1 MHTVLQLLITAL
13 QIGSIYVL
21 FSLGLT
27 LIFGVMKIVNFA
39 HGQFFTLSALLV
51 SALVPWLALQHG
63 WQMVPAYLMAV
74 LISVV
79 AAVSL
84 GMLTYQFGFRFFQR
98 DLSGSFILSTGLVLL
113 LEGAFLHYF
122 GGAVRTVPPIVDG
135 NVTVLGVTLTAQ
147 RLLLGMVAVTAT
159 GVLYWVLTATRFGK
173 AMRAVSI
180 DHEAAMLQGI
190 PYRRIAF
197 QGFAVATFLGAVA
210 GALLAPISVITP
222 VLGADYLIKGF
233 IAVIIGGLG
242 SIPGAIIGALFIAL
256 IESVGGYYFDPS
268 IANLAIFTLV
278 MLVLLV
284 KPHGL
289 LGKG

>member
-1 MHTVLQLLITAL
+1 MHTALQLLITAV
-13 QIGSIYVL
+13 QIGSIYIL

-39 HGQFFTLSALLV
+39 HGQFFTLAALLV
-51 SALVPWLALQHG
+51 SALVPWLALRG
-63 WQMVPAYLMAV
+63 WPLLPAYMIAV
-74 LISVV
+74 VIAVG
-79 AAVSL
+79 AALSM

-122 GGAVRTVPPIVDG
+122 GGVVRTVPPIIDG
-135 NVTVLGVTLTAQ
+135 NITVIGVTLTSQ
-147 RLLLGMVAVTAT
+147 RLLLALVAMAST
-159 GVLYWVLTATRFGK
+159 GVLYWVLTVTRFGK

-180 DHEAAMLQGI
+180 DHEAAMMQGI
-190 PYRRIAF
+190 PYKRIAF

-210 GALLAPISVITP
+210 GALLAPISAISP
-222 VLGADYLIKGF
+222 VLGADYLVKGF

-242 SIPGAIIGALFIAL
+242 SVPGAIIGSLFIAL

-278 MLVLLV
+278 MFVLLV

>member
-1 MHTVLQLLITAL
+1 MQTALQLIVTAL
-13 QIGSIYVL
+13 QIGSIYIL

-51 SALVPWLALQHG
+51 AALVPWFAAHG
-63 WQMVPAYLMAV
+63 YGVTLAYLLAAGIGVVTSV
-74 LISVV
+74 L
-79 AAVSL
+79 L
-84 GMLTYQFGFRFFQR
+84 GMLIYQFGFRFFQR
-98 DLSGSFILSTGLVLL
+98 DLAGSFILSTGLVLL

-122 GGAVRTVPPIVDG
+122 GGAVRTVPPLVSG
-135 NVTVLGVTLTAQ
+135 NVNIFGVNLTSQ
-147 RLLLGMVAVTAT
+147 RLLLGLVAIMAT
-159 GVLYWVLTATRFGK
+159 GAMYWVLSATRFGK

-190 PYRRIAF
+190 PYKRLAF

-222 VLGADYLIKGF
+222 VLGSDYLIKGF

-242 SIPGAIIGALFIAL
+242 SVPGAIIGSLFIAM
-256 IESVGGYYFDPS
+256 IESIGGFYFDPS
-268 IANLAIFTLV
+268 VANLAIFVLV
-278 MLVLLV
+278 MVVLLV
-284 KPHGL
+284 KPNGL
-289 LGKG
+289 LGSR

>member
-1 MHTVLQLLITAL
+1 MQTVLQLLITAL
-13 QIGSIYVL
+13 QIGSIYIL

-51 SALVPWLALQHG
+51 SVLVPWLALQG
-63 WQMVPAYLMAV
+63 WPLLPAYLLAV
-74 LISVV
+74 IIAVG

-98 DLSGSFILSTGLVLL
+98 DLSGSFILSIGLVLL

-122 GGAVRTVPPIVDG
+122 GGAVRTVPPIVAG
-135 NVTVLGVTLTAQ
+135 NITLLGVTLTQQ
-147 RLLLGMVAVTAT
+147 RLLLGLVAMSAT
-159 GVLYWVLTATRFGK
+159 GVLYWVLMVTQFGK

-190 PYRRIAF
+190 PYKRVAF
-197 QGFAVATFLGAVA
+197 QGFAVATLLGAVA
-210 GALLAPISVITP
+210 GALLAPISAITP
-222 VLGADYLIKGF
+222 VLGADYLVKGF

-242 SIPGAIIGALFIAL
+242 SIPGAIIGSLFIAL
-256 IESVGGYYFDPS
+256 IESVGGFYFDPS

>member
-1 MHTVLQLLITAL
+1 MQTAFQLVLTAL

-51 SALVPWLALQHG
+51 AALVPWFTSKG
-63 WQMVPAYLMAV
+63 YGITSAYLISAGIGVVIAV
-74 LISVV
+74 G
-79 AAVSL
+79 L
-84 GMLTYQFGFRFFQR
+84 GMVSYQFGFRFFQR
-98 DLSGSFILSTGLVLL
+98 DLTGSFILSTGLVLL
-113 LEGAFLHYF
+113 LEGAFLHYY
-122 GGAVRTVPPIVDG
+122 GGSVRTIPPVITG
-135 NVTVLGVTLTAQ
+135 NITIFEVNLTMQ
-147 RLLLGMVAVTAT
+147 RLLLGLAAIIATA
-159 GVLYWVLTATRFGK
+159 LMYWVLAATRFGK

-222 VLGADYLIKGF
+222 VLGSDYLIKGF

-242 SIPGAIIGALFIAL
+242 SVPGAIIGSLFIAM
-256 IESVGGYYFDPS
+256 IESVGGFYYDPS
-268 IANLAIFTLV
+268 VANLAIFVLV
-278 MLVLLV
+278 MVVLLV
-284 KPHGL
+284 KPNGL
-289 LGKG
+289 LGSR

>member
-1 MHTVLQLLITAL
+1 MHTALQLLITAL
-13 QIGSIYVL
+13 QIGSIYIL

-27 LIFGVMKIVNFA
+27 LIFGVMKVVNFA
-39 HGQFFTLSALLV
+39 HGQFFTLAALLV
-51 SALVPWLALQHG
+51 SVLVPWLALQG
-63 WQMVPAYLMAV
+63 WPLLPAYMVAVVIAVGAAV
-74 LISVV
+74 L
-79 AAVSL
+79 L

-122 GGAVRTVPPIVDG
+122 GGVVRTVPPIIAG
-135 NVTVLGVTLTAQ
+135 NITVLGVTLTSQ
-147 RLLLGMVAVTAT
+147 RLLLGLVAIAAT
-159 GVLYWVLTATRFGK
+159 GVLYWVLIVTKFGK

-190 PYRRIAF
+190 PYKSIAF

-210 GALLAPISVITP
+210 GALLAPISVISP
-222 VLGADYLIKGF
+222 VLGADYLVKGF

-242 SIPGAIIGALFIAL
+242 SIPGAIIGSLFIAL
-256 IESVGGYYFDPS
+256 IESVGGFYFDPS

>member
-1 MHTVLQLLITAL
+1 MQTALQLVITAL

-51 SALVPWLALQHG
+51 AALVPWFASKG
-63 WQMVPAYLMAV
+63 FGITTAYLFSASAGV
-74 LISVV
+74 VV
-79 AAVSL
+79 AVAL
-84 GMLTYQFGFRFFQR
+84 GMVSYQFGFRFFQR
-98 DLSGSFILSTGLVLL
+98 DLTGSFILSTGLVLL
-113 LEGAFLHYF
+113 LEGAFLHYY
-122 GGAVRTVPPIVDG
+122 GGAVRTIPAVITG
-135 NVTVLGVTLTAQ
+135 NITFFGVNLTLQ
-147 RLLLGMVAVTAT
+147 RLLLGLVAIVATAAM
-159 GVLYWVLTATRFGK
+159 YWVLSATRFGK

-222 VLGADYLIKGF
+222 VLGSDYLIKGF

-242 SIPGAIIGALFIAL
+242 SVPGAIVGSLFIAM
-256 IESVGGYYFDPS
+256 IESVGGFYYDPS
-268 IANLAIFTLV
+268 VANLAIFVLV
-278 MLVLLV
+278 MVVLLV
-284 KPHGL
+284 KPNGL
-289 LGKG
+289 LGSK